1 MQGNIERI
9 VIVGAGNLATN
20 LGEALRREGRGVEQV
35 FSRTRESAAAL
46 AERLGCAYTTSLED
60 IISDADLYIVSV
72 KDEVVGEVARKVAER
87 AGDGIVVHTAGSIP
101 MSVFGETHARHGV
114 LYPMQTFSKQ
124 KIVDFRELSIFVEA
138 SDEDTLAALEH
149 FARMLTDNV
158 YRLDSEQRR
167 YLHLAA
173 VFACNF
179 ANHCFTLA
187 DDVLASQGLP
197 FNVMMPLI
205 RETVGKLA
213 VMAPRDA
220 QTGPAARGDLNVI
233 EAQRQ
238 LISNELSLTVYDAMT
253 NGILHYKTYT
263 NHGSKDD

>member
-1 MQGNIERI
+1 
-9 VIVGAGNLATN
+9 
-20 LGEALRREGRGVEQV
+20 
-35 FSRTRESAAAL
+35 
-46 AERLGCAYTTSLED
+46 
-60 IISDADLYIVSV
+60 
-72 KDEVVGEVARKVAER
+72 
-87 AGDGIVVHTAGSIP
+87 
-101 MSVFGETHARHGV
+101 
-114 LYPMQTFSKQ
+114 
-124 KIVDFRELSIFVEA
+124 
-138 SDEDTLAALEH
+138 
-149 FARMLTDNV
+149 
-158 YRLDSEQRR
+158 
-167 YLHLAA
+167 
-173 VFACNF
+173 
-179 ANHCFTLA
+179 
-187 DDVLASQGLP
+187 VLASQGLP